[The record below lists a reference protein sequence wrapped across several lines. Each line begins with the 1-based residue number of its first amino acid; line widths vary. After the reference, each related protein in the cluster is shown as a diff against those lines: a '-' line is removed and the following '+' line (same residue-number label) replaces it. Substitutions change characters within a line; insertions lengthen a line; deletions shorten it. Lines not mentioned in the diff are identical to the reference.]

1 MTRHVPGT
9 VLGNVPTDT
18 MDFEFLLRSGCLQA
32 VKGLLCTKPVPV
44 LADLMLRGGEGTSL
58 TVLVSP
64 VTPNPS
70 CDALHGH
77 PITYIGMKG

>member
-44 LADLMLRGGEGTSL
+44 LADLMLRGGEGASL

-64 VTPNPS
+64 VTLSPS